1 MNLPITSRIKRSPLL
16 ATDPDEKAKATKIN
30 KGKKEI
36 VKTSK
41 DVKGAQVEKQATT
54 PEEIAKHQKYL
65 DDVKSG
71 KVKRNTKYDDKKI
84 ETETEIDVP
93 GDIISTDLY
102 QDRKQKVLSNADVSN
117 AQFATKRTTRNVNK
131 AGNKLD
137 RNTSKIEDMV
147 AKYDKSTTD
156 KDGNVVKADG
166 KLSKEEYGSLSK
178 GSFFGIFGND
188 RKKYDKLQ
196 REKDKYSSRVGQFK
210 SANKNQTRSQESG
223 RSWNDE
229 TKTTDSLKTK
239 GQYGDKEQLKM
250 KEDEL
255 AVQKAKAK
263 EQGITGPSGG
273 QAAGAIEGV
282 AVTAPVYNYSQEN
295 KSTPLG
301 AGSANAMKKNSM
313 AKKKSPAYKMKGSMF
328 QKRY

>member
-16 ATDPDEKAKATKIN
+16 ATDPDEKAKATKIS

-54 PEEIAKHQKYL
+54 PEEKAKYQEYL
-65 DDVKSG
+65 DNVKSG

-93 GDIISTDLY
+93 GEIISTDLY

-229 TKTTDSLKTK
+229 IKTTDSLKTK
-239 GQYGDKEQLKM
+239 GQYSDKEQLKM

-273 QAAGAIEGV
+273 QASGAIEGV

-301 AGSANAMKKNSM
+301 APG
-313 AKKKSPAYKMKGSMF
+313 KKKSPAYKMKGSMF

>member
-16 ATDPDEKAKATKIN
+16 ATPPDEKAKATKIS
-30 KGKKEI
+30 KGGTTTKNVSTTTTSEDPNLTSFKERCGKFGGKNSAAAAAAGCVWADDAKDPDPVTTTVDKEVVVKKPDEI
-36 VKTSK
+36 V
-41 DVKGAQVEKQATT
+41 
-54 PEEIAKHQKYL
+54 
-65 DDVKSG
+65 
-71 KVKRNTKYDDKKI
+71 
-84 ETETEIDVP
+84 
-93 GDIISTDLY
+93 STDLY
-102 QDRKQKVLSNADVSN
+102 KERKQKVLSNADVAN
-117 AQFATKRTTRNVNK
+117 AQFATKRSTKNLNK
-131 AGNKLD
+131 AGNRLD

-166 KLSKEEYGSLSK
+166 KLSEEEYGSLSK

-196 REKDKYSSRVGQFK
+196 RKKDKYSSRVDQFK
-210 SANKNQTRSQESG
+210 SANKNQARSQESG

-229 TKTTDSLKTK
+229 TKTTDSIKTK

-273 QAAGAIEGV
+273 QASGAIEGV

-301 AGSANAMKKNSM
+301 APG
-313 AKKKSPAYKMKGSMF
+313 KKKSPAYKMKGSMF

>member
-16 ATDPDEKAKATKIN
+16 ATDPDEKAKATKIS

-102 QDRKQKVLSNADVSN
+102 KERKQKVLSNADVAN
-117 AQFATKRTTRNVNK
+117 AQFATKRSTKNLNT
-131 AGNKLD
+131 AGNRLD
-137 RNTSKIEDMV
+137 RNTSKIEDLV

-156 KDGNVVKADG
+156 EDGNVVKADG
-166 KLSKEEYGSLSK
+166 KLSEEEYGSLSK

-196 REKDKYSSRVGQFK
+196 RKKDKYSSRVNQFK
-210 SANKNQTRSQESG
+210 SANKNQARSQESG
-223 RSWNDE
+223 RSWGDE
-229 TKTTDSLKTK
+229 TKTTDRIRTK
-239 GQYGDKEQLKM
+239 GEYSDPEQLKM

-273 QAAGAIEGV
+273 QASGAIEGV

>member
-16 ATDPDEKAKATKIN
+16 ATPPDEKAKATKIS
-30 KGKKEI
+30 KGKKNKVVVEG
-36 VKTSK
+36 KTSTAARDALDATK
-41 DVKGAQVEKQATT
+41 IDKGPDFVPTAAQTARANKENEKADAIDAANST
-54 PEEIAKHQKYL
+54 L
-65 DDVKSG
+65 GS
-71 KVKRNTKYDDKKI
+71 
-84 ETETEIDVP
+84 ETEIDVP

-102 QDRKQKVLSNADVSN
+102 KERKQKVLSNADVSN
-117 AQFATKRTTRNVNK
+117 AQFATKRSTKNLNT
-131 AGNKLD
+131 AGNRLD

-196 REKDKYSSRVGQFK
+196 RKKDKYSSRVDQFK
-210 SANKNQTRSQESG
+210 SANKNQARSQESG

-229 TKTTDSLKTK
+229 TKTTDRIRTK
-239 GQYGDKEQLKM
+239 GEYSDKEQLKM

-273 QAAGAIEGV
+273 QASGAIEGV

-301 AGSANAMKKNSM
+301 MKKSSM

>member
-54 PEEIAKHQKYL
+54 PEEKAKYQKYL

-156 KDGNVVKADG
+156 EDGNVVKADG

-239 GQYGDKEQLKM
+239 GQYSDKEQLKM

-273 QAAGAIEGV
+273 QASGAIEGV
-282 AVTAPVYNYSQEN
+282 AVTATVYNYSQEN

-301 AGSANAMKKNSM
+301 APG
-313 AKKKSPAYKMKGSMF
+313 KKKSPAYKMKGSMF

>member
-1 MNLPITSRIKRSPLL
+1 MVSDND
-16 ATDPDEKAKATKIN
+16 TD
-30 KGKKEI
+30 G
-36 VKTSK
+36 
-41 DVKGAQVEKQATT
+41 
-54 PEEIAKHQKYL
+54 
-65 DDVKSG
+65 
-71 KVKRNTKYDDKKI
+71 
-84 ETETEIDVP
+84 
-93 GDIISTDLY
+93 
-102 QDRKQKVLSNADVSN
+102 
-117 AQFATKRTTRNVNK
+117 
-131 AGNKLD
+131 
-137 RNTSKIEDMV
+137 
-147 AKYDKSTTD
+147 
-156 KDGNVVKADG
+156 DG

-196 REKDKYSSRVGQFK
+196 RKKDKYSSRVGQFK
-210 SANKNQTRSQESG
+210 SANKNQARSQESG

-239 GQYGDKEQLKM
+239 GQYSDKEQLKM

-273 QAAGAIEGV
+273 QASGAIEGV

-301 AGSANAMKKNSM
+301 APS
-313 AKKKSPAYKMKGSMF
+313 KKKSPAYKMKGSMF

>member
-54 PEEIAKHQKYL
+54 PEEKAKYQKYL

-156 KDGNVVKADG
+156 EDGNVVKADG

-273 QAAGAIEGV
+273 QASGAIEGV

-301 AGSANAMKKNSM
+301 APG
-313 AKKKSPAYKMKGSMF
+313 KKKSPAYKMKGSMF

>member
-16 ATDPDEKAKATKIN
+16 ATDPDEKAKATKISE
-30 KGKKEI
+30 GKKKKI
-36 VKTSK
+36 VVDGKTST
-41 DVKGAQVEKQATT
+41 DARDALDATRIDKGPDFVPTAAQTARANKENADADAIDAANSTLGST
-54 PEEIAKHQKYL
+54 
-65 DDVKSG
+65 
-71 KVKRNTKYDDKKI
+71 
-84 ETETEIDVP
+84 TEIDVP

-102 QDRKQKVLSNADVSN
+102 KERKQKVLSNADVSN
-117 AQFATKRTTRNVNK
+117 AQFATKRTTRNVNQ
-131 AGNKLD
+131 AGNRLD
-137 RNTSKIEDMV
+137 RTTSKIEDMV
-147 AKYDKSTTD
+147 AKYDKSTID

-196 REKDKYSSRVGQFK
+196 REKDKYSSRVEQFK

-229 TKTTDSLKTK
+229 TKTTDRIRTK
-239 GQYGDKEQLKM
+239 GEYSDKEQLKM

-273 QAAGAIEGV
+273 QASGAIEGV

-301 AGSANAMKKNSM
+301 MKKSSM
-313 AKKKSPAYKMKGSMF
+313 AKKKSSAYKMKGSMF

>member
-1 MNLPITSRIKRSPLL
+1 
-16 ATDPDEKAKATKIN
+16 
-30 KGKKEI
+30 
-36 VKTSK
+36 
-41 DVKGAQVEKQATT
+41 
-54 PEEIAKHQKYL
+54 
-65 DDVKSG
+65 
-71 KVKRNTKYDDKKI
+71 
-84 ETETEIDVP
+84 
-93 GDIISTDLY
+93 
-102 QDRKQKVLSNADVSN
+102 
-117 AQFATKRTTRNVNK
+117 
-131 AGNKLD
+131 
-137 RNTSKIEDMV
+137 MV

-156 KDGNVVKADG
+156 EDGNVVKADG

-239 GQYGDKEQLKM
+239 GQYSDKEQLKM

-273 QAAGAIEGV
+273 QASGAIEGV

-301 AGSANAMKKNSM
+301 APG
-313 AKKKSPAYKMKGSMF
+313 KKKSPAYKMKGSMF

>member
-16 ATDPDEKAKATKIN
+16 ATDPDEKAKATKIS
-30 KGKKEI
+30 KGKKKK
-36 VKTSK
+36 VVVDGKTSTAARDALDATK
-41 DVKGAQVEKQATT
+41 IDKGPDFVPTAAQTARANKENADADAIDAANST
-54 PEEIAKHQKYL
+54 
-65 DDVKSG
+65 SG
-71 KVKRNTKYDDKKI
+71 ST
-84 ETETEIDVP
+84 TEIDVP

-102 QDRKQKVLSNADVSN
+102 KERKQKVLSNADVSN

-147 AKYDKSTTD
+147 SDNDTD
-156 KDGNVVKADG
+156 GDG

-196 REKDKYSSRVGQFK
+196 REKDKYSSRVDQFK
-210 SANKNQTRSQESG
+210 SANKNQARSQESG
-223 RSWNDE
+223 RSWGDE
-229 TKTTDSLKTK
+229 TKTTDRIRTK
-239 GQYGDKEQLKM
+239 GEYSDPEQLKM

-273 QAAGAIEGV
+273 QASGAIEGV

-301 AGSANAMKKNSM
+301 APNAMKKSSM

>member
-54 PEEIAKHQKYL
+54 PEEKAKYQKYL

-137 RNTSKIEDMV
+137 RTTSKIEDMV
-147 AKYDKSTTD
+147 SDNDTD
-156 KDGNVVKADG
+156 GDG

-239 GQYGDKEQLKM
+239 GQYSDKEQLKM

-255 AVQKAKAK
+255 AVKKAKAK

-273 QAAGAIEGV
+273 QASGAIEGV

-301 AGSANAMKKNSM
+301 APG
-313 AKKKSPAYKMKGSMF
+313 KKKSPAYKMKGSMF

>member
-54 PEEIAKHQKYL
+54 PEEKAKYQKYI

-137 RNTSKIEDMV
+137 RTTSKIEDMV
-147 AKYDKSTTD
+147 SDNDTD
-156 KDGNVVKADG
+156 GDG

-239 GQYGDKEQLKM
+239 GQYSDKEQLKM

-255 AVQKAKAK
+255 AVKKAKAK

-273 QAAGAIEGV
+273 QASGAIEGV

-301 AGSANAMKKNSM
+301 APG
-313 AKKKSPAYKMKGSMF
+313 KKKSPAYKMKGSMF